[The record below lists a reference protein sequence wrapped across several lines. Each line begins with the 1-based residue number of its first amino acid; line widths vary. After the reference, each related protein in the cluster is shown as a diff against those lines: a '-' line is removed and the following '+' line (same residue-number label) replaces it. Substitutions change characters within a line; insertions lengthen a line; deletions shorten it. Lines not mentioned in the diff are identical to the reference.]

1 MYSNKAVRLLTL
13 SSVSVPGSVMTMLT
27 MSSVFVSRCY
37 DAADPVVCL
46 FWCLGLCYDAADNV
60 VCLFWCLCVMMLLT
74 MSSVCFWC
82 LGLCYDAADNV
93 ACLFW
98 CFCVMMLLTM
108 SSVCFS
114 CLGLC

>member
-46 FWCLGLCYDAADNV
+46 FSCL
-60 VCLFWCLCVMMLLT
+60 
-74 MSSVCFWC
+74 
-82 LGLCYDAADNV
+82 
-93 ACLFW
+93 
-98 CFCVMMLLTM
+98 CVMMLLTM

-114 CLGLC
+114 CLGLCYDAAAPVVCLFLCLGLCYDASPATVCLFLRLGPC